1 MDIPTI
7 NILEEYLQS
16 FEGAIIFVSHDRYF
30 VDKIAQRLYV
40 FRENG
45 EIMESHTS
53 FSEYLEIES
62 ELREYATFAKE
73 LESDSMNATKEG
85 DTQSAQDSKE
95 QPKKRKLSYKE
106 KRLLEILPQEIESLE
121 DEIKELERLFG
132 KYSDISISGDTSTYA
147 RGQRKWNARIQQVQ
161 NNPEYRQLAQ
171 FAYEAYTKLLSLTN
185 KK

>member
-1 MDIPTI
+1 M
-7 NILEEYLQS
+7 QS

-45 EIMESHTS
+45 EIMESHTN

-121 DEIKELERLFG
+121 DEIKELEKVLF
-132 KYSDISISGDTSTYA
+132 SGSLST
-147 RGQRKWNARIQQVQ
+147 QELQEK
-161 NNPEYRQLAQ
+161 
-171 FAYEAYTKLLSLTN
+171 SLEFEN
-185 KK
+185 KKAICEEKIAQYLELEEKEASL